1 MNGRIGNKESSF
13 ALAEAGFSAP
23 EMGAVLRGAVEPV
36 LAMPGITEHRR
47 LPVVLAI
54 AAIAACYQGD
64 AGRGVRLC
72 DEALAAE
79 ERLGIEPNATVWSA
93 RAFVAV
99 TQARTDEYI
108 EWSERTVAICRTGGD
123 RLKLAISLGQT
134 AMARSLKGDDMDLAI
149 AEAEESLALAR
160 ELGVPTVLAG
170 TDANAAFVLA
180 DVQPE
185 RAGALMHEALHLVE
199 LQGISHSP
207 VHGQLGDVA
216 ERLGD
221 RRLAL
226 ELFGRGMDG
235 LHWIGF
241 SEQVGRM
248 FRRIAL
254 LLIADD
260 PDVAA
265 VIAGAGEARSVGY
278 TMTER
283 VMRAYDR
290 GMLDLDA
297 ALGASR
303 HRELSEQGAAMP
315 EHEAVVYARAA
326 VARALDAPA

>member
-1 MNGRIGNKESSF
+1 M
-13 ALAEAGFSAP
+13 
-23 EMGAVLRGAVEPV
+23 
-36 LAMPGITEHRR
+36 
-47 LPVVLAI
+47 
-54 AAIAACYQGD
+54 AACFRGD
-64 AGRGVRLC
+64 AERAVRLC

-79 ERLGIEPNATVWSA
+79 VRLGVEPNASVWSA

-108 EWSERTVAICRTGGD
+108 EWSERTAAICRARGD
-123 RLKLAISLGQT
+123 EFWLAVALGQT
-134 AMARSLKGDDMDLAI
+134 ALARSLKGEDMDLAI

-160 ELGVPTVLAG
+160 AVAVPTVLVG
-170 TDANAAFVLA
+170 TDACAAFVLA

-185 RAGALMHEALHLVE
+185 RARSLMHEALRLAE
-199 LQGISHSP
+199 LQGLSHSP

-254 LLIADD
+254 LLVADD
-260 PDVAA
+260 PEAAA
-265 VIAGAGEARSVGY
+265 VIAGAGKARSVGY

-283 VMRAYDR
+283 VVRAYDQ
-290 GMLDLDA
+290 GMLELDA

-315 EHEAVVYARAA
+315 EHDAVVYARAA